1 MPSKL
6 LTLALVPALALGS
19 VTLTGC
25 GGKTVTRT
33 DSSAAKDLSGKWNDV
48 DAKQVANEM
57 VSKSISAGWIDRFIG
72 KNNKNPTIILGKV
85 IARADGE
92 VISTAVFMKEIRR
105 EFVNSGKIDVVD
117 EDKTSTRE
125 ELGDQAAFAEQGKEM
140 AKEAASDFM
149 LKGTINVQND
159 QEGRESVK
167 FYVVDLEITDVQ
179 TRKIVW
185 TERTSIRKEVEQ
197 SRWK

>member
-33 DSSAAKDLSGKWNDV
+33 DSSAVKDLSGNWNDA

-57 VSKSISAGWIDRFIG
+57 ISKSADDPWLDTFIA
-72 KNNKNPTIILGKV
+72 KNNRNPVVKLGTV
-85 IARADGE
+85 IARANNE
-92 VISTAVFMKEIRR
+92 VISTSIFLKEIRKS
-105 EFVNSGKIDVVD
+105 FIKSGKVTVKDD
-117 EDKTSTRE
+117 QKQGRE
-125 ELGDQAAFAEQGKEM
+125 ELADQAAFAEKGKEM
-140 AKEAASDFM
+140 AKELAPDFL
-149 LKGTINVQND
+149 LKGTIDVQND

-167 FYVVDLEITDVQ
+167 YYAINLELTDVQ
-179 TRKIVW
+179 SGAIIW
-185 TERTSIRKEVEQ
+185 TDDTKIRKEVEQ

>member
-1 MPSKL
+1 MSKL
-6 LTLALVPALALGS
+6 SLALVPVLALGAFA
-19 VTLTGC
+19 LPGC

-33 DSSAAKDLSGKWNDV
+33 DSTASKDLSGRWNDV
-48 DAKQVANEM
+48 DAKQTANEM
-57 VSKSISAGWIDRFIG
+57 ISKSLSAGWIDRFIG
-72 KNNKNPTIILGKV
+72 KNNKNPSIILYPVK
-85 IARADGE
+85 ARADGE
-92 VISTAVFMKEIRR
+92 VISTAVFMKEIRK
-105 EFVNSGKIDVVD
+105 EFVNSGKIDIID
-117 EDKTSTRE
+117 EDKDSIR
-125 ELGDQAAFAEQGKEM
+125 AEQADQNAFSEKPKEMGKE
-140 AKEAASDFM
+140 ASSDFV

-179 TRKIVW
+179 SRKIIW